1 MIDTFVT
8 FHILP
13 GKTAEFERLHQQLLA
28 RISVQPG
35 CANIRVLR
43 SAANPLEYM
52 VHGTWSAKTLGAG
65 APDNTRI
72 QIAVQSPADRTS
84 FAHARQFLRAGV
96 RVCGR

>member
-43 SAANPLEYM
+43 SAANPLEYLRRQRRWHR
-52 VHGTWSAKTLGAG
+52 VLLG
-65 APDNTRI
+65 R
-72 QIAVQSPADRTS
+72 QL
-84 FAHARQFLRAGV
+84 ARSV
-96 RVCGR
+96 GRRRPRW